1 MVLPGPQWPSVA
13 AIRELVPPLG
23 LLESPTQVLFRRRMA
38 EKTPADPPRS
48 FLHDHLLLLSLPS
61 ALPGEK
67 QTVCLAGFF
76 CSLTFPG
83 NKTTWNLC

>member
-1 MVLPGPQWPSVA
+1 MVLPDPQWPSVA
-13 AIRELVPPLG
+13 AIRELGPPLG

-48 FLHDHLLLLSLPS
+48 FLHDQLLLLSLPFT
-61 ALPGEK
+61 LEK
-67 QTVCLAGFF
+67 SRPFAF
-76 CSLTFPG
+76 CSLPFPG

>member
-1 MVLPGPQWPSVA
+1 MALPDPQWPSAA

-48 FLHDHLLLLSLPS
+48 FLHDHLLLLSLPF
-61 ALPGEK
+61 ALERSRPF
-67 QTVCLAGFF
+67 AF

>member
-13 AIRELVPPLG
+13 AIRELGPPLG

-48 FLHDHLLLLSLPS
+48 FLHDQLLLLSLPF
-61 ALPGEK
+61 ALQRSRPCAL
-67 QTVCLAGFF
+67 QNCLFF
-76 CSLTFPG
+76 DLT
-83 NKTTWNLC
+83 L